1 MGNKTCPIQSFASES
16 GVPVINPN
24 KIMAMP
30 VGDDPHIVR
39 VNMMGVIGE
48 YWDMNTTAEEL
59 MMWNGITEDTAEIH
73 VYIASHGGDMLT
85 GIAMYHMLKNHPAKV
100 FTYNLSHVSSAAT
113 LPFLAGDVRV
123 MPEGTMS
130 LIHNPWS
137 CGCFNGN
144 EAAAFK
150 ATMDQ
155 YSAQLRELYVTA
167 MNVSDEKAT
176 ALMDGEA
183 DQDGTMIHHSEA
195 LELGYST
202 TDSYTESTITES
214 SATQTQARAFAL
226 SINQYN
232 GEKIMAGKKTEGK
245 SSDTELT
252 LPQATSRIS
261 ILETEAKELN
271 SKIEALSKELAAEK
285 EATTKASADAEA
297 LRESLREEIR
307 ADEAELTKVKNIA
320 EGMGLELK
328 ATTADAGKR
337 EVLAHK
343 GVDDAEDETIHPKSS
358 IDSTFNWFVKR
369 DSENGGDFDDVV
381 NTAVNNSDKD
391 DDSDD
396 SDDAFAGMEA
406 V

>member
-1 MGNKTCPIQSFASES
+1 MPNKICPIQSFADDS
-16 GVPVINPN
+16 GIPVINPN

-73 VYIASHGGDMLT
+73 VHIASHGGDMLT

-150 ATMDQ
+150 ATMDK
-155 YSAQLRELYVTA
+155 YSAQLRELYIVG
-167 MNVSDEKAT
+167 MGIDEAKAT
-176 ALMDGEA
+176 SLMDGEA
-183 DQDGTMIHHSEA
+183 DQDGTMIHSSEA

-202 TDSYTESTITES
+202 TDSYSESTITES
-214 SATQTQARAFAL
+214 SATQARAFAL

-232 GEKIMAGKKTEGK
+232 GEKIMAGKKDGK
-245 SSDTELT
+245 SSENELT

-261 ILETEAKELN
+261 ILETEAKEKD

-285 EATTKASADAEA
+285 EATVKAAADAEA
-297 LRESLREEIR
+297 MRDSLREEIR
-307 ADEAELTKVKNIA
+307 EDEAELSKVKNIA

-337 EVLAHK
+337 ELLAHK
-343 GVDDAEDETIHPKSS
+343 GAKDAEDETIHPKAS
-358 IDSTFNWFVKR
+358 IDSMFEWFVDR
-369 DSENGGDFDDVV
+369 DNENGGDFDDVV
-381 NTAVNNSDKD
+381 DTAVNNSDRD
-391 DDSDD
+391 DEGSND
-396 SDDAFAGMEA
+396 SDDAFAGMET